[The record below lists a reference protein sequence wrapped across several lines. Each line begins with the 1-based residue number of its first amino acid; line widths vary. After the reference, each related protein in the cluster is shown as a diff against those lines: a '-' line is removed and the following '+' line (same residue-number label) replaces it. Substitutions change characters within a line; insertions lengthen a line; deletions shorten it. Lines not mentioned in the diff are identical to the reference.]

1 MPWPCLWYYRLV
13 EEMLIG
19 VLTVS
24 DRASSGEYEDRGGP
38 AAEQYLEAAFT
49 SPVRII
55 RMIVP
60 DEIEDIKAALCQL
73 CDSQGCHL
81 VLTTGGTGPTSRDC
95 TPEATMQVCQ
105 KELPGM
111 SERMRHVSVE
121 IVPTAMLSRQIAAIR
136 HESLILNLPGNPK
149 AISECLDAVLP
160 AIPHCIKLIGG
171 PKAEIKNGP
180 LIPH

>member
-1 MPWPCLWYYRLV
+1 M
-13 EEMLIG
+13 EETLIG

-38 AAEQYLEAAFT
+38 AAEKYLEAAFI

-60 DEIEDIKAALCQL
+60 DEVEDIKTALCQL

-81 VLTTGGTGPTSRDC
+81 VLTTGGTGPTPRDC
-95 TPEATMQVCQ
+95 TPEATAQVCQ
-105 KELPGM
+105 KELPGLA
-111 SERMRHVSVE
+111 ERMRHVSVE
-121 IVPTAMLSRQIAAIR
+121 VVPTAMLSRQIAAIR

-171 PKAEIKNGP
+171 PSAEIKNGP
-180 LIPH
+180 VLPH

>member
-1 MPWPCLWYYRLV
+1 MIWPCLWYYRLV
-13 EEMLIG
+13 EETIIG

-38 AAEQYLEAAFT
+38 AAEKYLKAAFT

-60 DEIEDIKAALCQL
+60 DEIEDIKTALCQL
-73 CDSQGCHL
+73 CDVQGCHL
-81 VLTTGGTGPTSRDC
+81 VLTTGGTGPTPRDC
-95 TPEATMQVCQ
+95 TPEATVQVCQ

-111 SERMRHVSVE
+111 SERMRQVSVE
-121 IVPTAMLSRQIAAIR
+121 VVPTAMLSRQVAVIR

-171 PKAEIKNGP
+171 PNPEIKNGP
-180 LIPH
+180 VIPH